1 MLTASVL
8 AKKSDVPIYTVRHYT
23 KIGLLKP
30 RRNPHNGYK
39 VYDFADATRLK
50 FIMAAKDLGFTLAEI
65 SQILDEAKHENSP
78 CPMVRDIVKSRIEE
92 NKKKI
97 REMQKLQKKMET
109 ALDSWADMEN
119 SMPNGDSVC
128 HLIESVVGLN
138 IGEPI
143 TDE

>member
-8 AKKSDVPIYTVRHYT
+8 AKKTDVPIYTVRHYT

-30 RRNPHNGYK
+30 SRHPRNGYK
-39 VYDFADATRLK
+39 IYQFSDQTRLK

-65 SQILDEAKHENSP
+65 FQILDEAKHGNSP
-78 CPMVRDIVKSRIEE
+78 CPMVRDIVKARIDE
-92 NKKKI
+92 NKRKI

-109 ALDSWADMEN
+109 ALIDWEDMEN

-128 HLIESVVGLN
+128 HLIESVAEMN
-138 IGEPI
+138 S
-143 TDE
+143 

>member
-30 RRNPHNGYK
+30 GRDPRNGYK
-39 VYDFADATRLK
+39 VYDFSDATRLK

-65 SQILDEAKHENSP
+65 SKILDEAKQGNSP
-78 CPMVRDIVKSRIEE
+78 CPMVRDIVKARIDE

-97 REMQKLQKKMET
+97 REMQKLQKKMEKS
-109 ALDSWADMEN
+109 LDDWAEMEN
-119 SMPNGDSVC
+119 SLPNGDSVC
-128 HLIESVVGLN
+128 HLIESVA
-138 IGEPI
+138 EMK
-143 TDE
+143 D

>member
-30 RRNPHNGYK
+30 WRDPHNGYK
-39 VYDFADATRLK
+39 VYQFSDATRLK

-65 SQILDEAKHENSP
+65 SQILDEAKHGNSP
-78 CPMVRDIVKSRIEE
+78 CPMVRDIVKARIDE

-97 REMQKLQKKMET
+97 REMQKLQKKMEKS
-109 ALDSWADMEN
+109 LGRLG
-119 SMPNGDSVC
+119 GDGKFDA
-128 HLIESVVGLN
+128 ERRFGLSFDR
-138 IGEPI
+138 IGG
-143 TDE
+143 

>member
-30 RRNPHNGYK
+30 SRNPRNGYK
-39 VYDFADATRLK
+39 VYQFSDATRLK

-65 SQILDEAKHENSP
+65 SQILDEAKHGNSP
-78 CPMVRDIVKSRIEE
+78 CPMVRDIVKVRIDE
-92 NKKKI
+92 NKRKI
-97 REMQKLQKKMET
+97 RAMQKLQKKMQT
-109 ALDSWADMEN
+109 ALIDWEDMEN

-128 HLIESVVGLN
+128 HLIESVAEMN
-138 IGEPI
+138 S
-143 TDE
+143 

>member
-30 RRNPHNGYK
+30 SRHPRNGYK
-39 VYDFADATRLK
+39 VYQFSDATLLR

-65 SQILDEAKHENSP
+65 AQIMAEAKHGNSP
-78 CPMVRDIVKSRIEE
+78 CPMVREIVEQRIEE

-97 REMQKLQKKMET
+97 HEMQKLQKKMT
-109 ALDSWADMEN
+109 AALNDWSDMEN
-119 SMPNGDSVC
+119 SMPNGHSIC
-128 HLIESVVGLN
+128 HLIESFA
-138 IGEPI
+138 EI
-143 TDE
+143 TI